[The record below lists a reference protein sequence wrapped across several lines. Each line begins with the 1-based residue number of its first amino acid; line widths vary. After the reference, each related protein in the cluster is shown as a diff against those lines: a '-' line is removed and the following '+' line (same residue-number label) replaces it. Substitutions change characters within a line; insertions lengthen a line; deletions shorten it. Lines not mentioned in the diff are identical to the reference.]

1 MKPLTI
7 YVCEDEEISLG
18 INRYVLEEL
27 LKKKNITA
35 DITYRKNYKE
45 EDEQFLASI
54 ELAIL
59 DIDLEGSV
67 LNGIQLAKKIRELNP
82 SAVFIFITSHS
93 EFAYDVT
100 QIQLSGFLDKPL
112 NQYDFEDALY
122 RGIMLING
130 YRMKNFNHNTV
141 TFQNGKLLLKERS
154 IISIEKI
161 PNSHEVEIRMK
172 GKKIQVYDSIKDAEQ
187 RLSKHFIKLNGSV
200 LVNLAYIFRME
211 GTTVVMYGG
220 VRYKISL
227 RNREKV
233 RKVYEDY
240 TSTNFI

>member
-27 LKKKNITA
+27 LKKINIKA
-35 DITYRKNYKE
+35 YITYRKNYKE

>member
-7 YVCEDEEISLG
+7 YVCEDEDICLG
-18 INRYVLEEL
+18 VNRYVLEEL
-27 LKKKNITA
+27 LKKKDITA
-35 DITYRKNYKE
+35 DITCRKSYKE
-45 EDEQFLASI
+45 EDDQFLTSI

-59 DIDLEGSV
+59 DIDLEGSD

-93 EFAYDVT
+93 EFAYDAT
-100 QIQLSGFLDKPL
+100 QIHLSGFLDKPL

-122 RGIMLING
+122 RGIMQING
-130 YRMKNFNHNTV
+130 YRMKNSNHNKV
-141 TFQNGKLLLKERS
+141 TFQNGKLSLNERS

-161 PNSHEVEIRMK
+161 PNSHEIEIRMK
-172 GKKIQVYDSIKDAEQ
+172 DKKIQVYDSIKAAEQ
-187 RLSKHFIKLNGSV
+187 RLSNHFIKLNGSV

-211 GTTVVMYGG
+211 GNTVIMYGG
-220 VRYKISL
+220 VRYNISL

-233 RKVYEDY
+233 KKVYEDY
-240 TSTNFI
+240 TSISFV

>member
-1 MKPLTI
+1 MKPLPI
-7 YVCEDEEISLG
+7 YVCEDEEICLG
-18 INRYVLEEL
+18 VNRYVLEEL
-27 LKKKNITA
+27 LKKKNIIA
-35 DITYRKNYKE
+35 DITYRKNYTE
-45 EDEQFLASI
+45 EDDQFLASI

-59 DIDLEGSV
+59 DIDLKGSI

-82 SAVFIFITSHS
+82 LAVFIFITSHS
-93 EFAYDVT
+93 EFAYDAT
-100 QIQLSGFLDKPL
+100 QIHLSGFLDKPL

-130 YRMKNFNHNTV
+130 YRMKNSNHNTV
-141 TFQNGKLLLKERS
+141 TFQNGRLSLKERS

-187 RLSKHFIKLNGSV
+187 RLSNHFVKLNSSV
-200 LVNLAYIFRME
+200 LVNLAYIVHIE
-211 GTTVVMYGG
+211 GTTVVMFGG
-220 VRYKISL
+220 VRYNISL

-233 RKVYEDY
+233 KKAYEDY
-240 TSTNFI
+240 TSISFF